1 MERSLSN
8 TNTQLSYDRNGKV
21 NPKSKKLPL
30 PQSNKKFIEDD
41 SKKILSIQS
50 TPNHLRKDVQNI
62 KKNSHISREKT
73 TFIKDHT

>member
-1 MERSLSN
+1 MERSLSH
-8 TNTQLSYDRNGKV
+8 TKTQLSSDKNGKV

-50 TPNHLRKDVQNI
+50 TPNHLRKATQNVI
-62 KKNSHISREKT
+62 KNFHISREKT
-73 TFIKDHT
+73 TSLNDHT